1 VSGDPLAT
9 IFNYHTACA
18 FVILQPMAQGK
29 DNDNAQRVI
38 AMIGIEKP
46 KLALFR
52 NLKVL
57 LIAGA
62 AILLAICGF
71 SIWDLYFK
79 KSPPIPHV
87 TITADEVSFVENEAN
102 SALQTRGLQAGLQ
115 VYSQS
120 IAEAAN
126 SSVQTNLNLDAA
138 DMAVN
143 NNAPGLALSYALQA
157 DSVAHSSTTSSLLA
171 SIYQQQGNTTK
182 AITYYK
188 KAAAEVKQNQLAGA
202 GSQYYL
208 DEAQALSQGVAQ

>member
-1 VSGDPLAT
+1 MTPWAT

-18 FVILQPMAQGK
+18 FAILQPMAQGK
-29 DNDNAQRVI
+29 DNDNAQRVK

-52 NLKVL
+52 SLKVL

-62 AILLAICGF
+62 VVLLAVCGF

-79 KSPPIPHV
+79 KSSPIPHV
-87 TITADEVSFVENEAN
+87 TITADEVSFIESEAN

-126 SSVQTNLNLDAA
+126 SSVQTNLNIDAA

-157 DSVAHSSTTSSLLA
+157 DSVAHSSITSSLLA
-171 SIYQQQGNTTK
+171 SIYQQQGNTPK
-182 AITYYK
+182 AIAYYK

-202 GSQYYL
+202 SSQYYL
-208 DEAQALSQGVAQ
+208 DEAQALSQGAAQ